1 MKKTSEYYE
10 MLAELGLG
18 EPLTDEEIKKY
29 QECAQKEVGYPN
41 VVYNPKDSSYTKVS
55 DKDLSFEDFVK
66 LMMIKQYKTT
76 VTIKK
81 YALFFV
87 VLAVIGI
94 AASLLVAL
102 SSLGG

>member
-1 MKKTSEYYE
+1 MKKTTEYYE

-18 EPLTDEEIKKY
+18 EPLTEEEIKKY
-29 QECAQKEVGYPN
+29 QECAQKEIEYPN

-55 DKDLSFEDFVK
+55 DKDLSFEDFEVE
-66 LMMIKQYKTT
+66 YKYL
-76 VTIKK
+76 K
-81 YALFFV
+81 
-87 VLAVIGI
+87 AVIGI